1 MTHSEE
7 LYRYAHLYLGLTRQE
22 LARRL
27 SLGQIDPQILR
38 AQLDQNADEVKLE
51 ALCEK
56 WLETHSLEQV
66 DKYTASE

>member
-1 MTHSEE
+1 METQPITK
-7 LYRYAHLYLGLTRQE
+7 YAHLYLGLTRQE

-38 AQLDQNADEVKLE
+38 AQLDQNAEEIKLE

-56 WLETHSLEQV
+56 WIESHQLEQV
-66 DKYTASE
+66 DKYEPTE